1 VARLRRP
8 RPRTLAAALVAA
20 GLLAGLLVVPSV
32 LDSDD
37 SDEGTTTQA
46 QRATAGLTHV
56 HALAIE
62 PVEGSLLLA
71 SHSGLFRLGDSGLA
85 RVGTSR
91 QDLMGFEVAG
101 PGDYVASGHP
111 ARAKQAGAAL
121 THLGLI
127 RSTDGG
133 RTWRNVSLAG
143 VADFHILRA
152 RERLVYGYDVAG
164 NRFLVSTN
172 RGRTW
177 QRRRVPSDPVF
188 DLAVDPTRPLRA
200 LGVFRDGLY
209 GTTNGGRRWGL
220 LSRQLGYL
228 AWPAPTRLYLIDVT
242 GTVFA
247 SEDGVLWR
255 PISTL
260 GATPV
265 ALTARSALE
274 LFVAVDD
281 RTIRHSRD
289 SGRTWQVV
297 ASY

>member
-1 VARLRRP
+1 MARLRRP
-8 RPRTLAAALVAA
+8 RPRTLAAALVAI
-20 GLLAGLLVVPSV
+20 GLLAALLIVPSV

-37 SDEGTTTQA
+37 SDEGTPTQA
-46 QRATAGLTHV
+46 QQAPSGLTHI

-62 PVEGSLLLA
+62 PVDGSLLLA
-71 SHSGLFRLGDSGLA
+71 GHAGLFRLGDSGLA

-91 QDLMGFEVAG
+91 QDLMGFGVAG

-111 ARAKQAGAAL
+111 PPEDQTDDAV
-121 THLGLI
+121 THLGLVH
-127 RSTDGG
+127 STDGG

-152 RERLVYGYDVAG
+152 RGSLIYGYDVAG
-164 NRFLVSTN
+164 NRFLVSRN
-172 RGRTW
+172 GGRTW
-177 QRRRVPSDPVF
+177 QERRVPSDPVF
-188 DLAVDPTRPLRA
+188 DLAVDPARPLRA
-200 LGVFRDGLY
+200 LAVFRDGLY

-228 AWPAPTRLYLIDVT
+228 AWPSPTRLYLVDVT
-242 GTVFA
+242 GAVFTSQDGA
-247 SEDGVLWR
+247 SWR

-265 ALTARSALE
+265 AFTARSARE

-281 RTIRHSRD
+281 HTIRASRD
-289 SGRTWQVV
+289 SGRTWQVL

>member
-8 RPRTLAAALVAA
+8 RPRTLAAALVAI

-32 LDSDD
+32 LDSGD
-37 SDEGTTTQA
+37 SDEGMTTQSE
-46 QRATAGLTHV
+46 QATSGLTHV
-56 HALAIE
+56 HALAVE
-62 PVEGSLLLA
+62 PVDGSLLLA
-71 SHSGLFRLGDSGLA
+71 SHAGLFRLSDSGLA
-85 RVGTSR
+85 RVGSTR

-101 PGDYVASGHP
+101 PGDYVGSGHP
-111 ARAKQAGAAL
+111 PSQAGDAV

-127 RSTDGG
+127 HSTDGG

-152 RERLVYGYDVAG
+152 RGSRIYGYDVAG
-164 NRFLVSTN
+164 NRFLVTTN

-177 QRRRVPSDPVF
+177 QERRVPSDPLF
-188 DLAVDPTRPLRA
+188 DLAIDPTRPLRA

-209 GTTNGGRRWGL
+209 GTTTGGRRWGL

-228 AWPAPTRLYLIDVT
+228 AWPAATRLYLVDVT
-242 GTVFA
+242 GAVFT
-247 SEDGVLWR
+247 SEDGAVWR

-260 GATPV
+260 GAQPV
-265 ALTARSALE
+265 AFTARSARE

-281 RTIRHSRD
+281 GTIRTSRD
-289 SGRTWQVV
+289 SGRTWQVL